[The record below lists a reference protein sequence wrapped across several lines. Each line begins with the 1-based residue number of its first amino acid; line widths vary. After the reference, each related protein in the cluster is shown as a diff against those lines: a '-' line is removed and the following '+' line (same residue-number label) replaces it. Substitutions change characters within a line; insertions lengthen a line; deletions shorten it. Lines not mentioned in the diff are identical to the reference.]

1 MASIIKLTGRIYSDI
16 TGKFP
21 FRYLIG
27 NRYLMVIYE
36 CNRNDIRTEAIKNSE
51 LQSIANAYETL

>member
-27 NRYLMVIYE
+27 NRYLMVIFE

>member
-1 MASIIKLTGRIYSDI
+1 MAGIIKLTGRIYSDI